1 MGLSFLIAGF
11 IFFFLPNFS
20 IIDILPDFF
29 GCILIIIGLNKL
41 ADLTP
46 GLYDARKAFKKVLY
60 IDIVKFFLMFTVP
73 FFGNQNGGEGYV
85 LIFSFTFAVLDFL
98 YTLPAF
104 KALLNGFVYLGD
116 RTNASILFK
125 NQSEFSTLTTAFII
139 VKATLA
145 FLPDL
150 SFISN
155 PDSSNVVS
163 LNGGFYLSN
172 YKSLL
177 VGANF
182 LITGLLGT
190 VWLIY
195 AVRYFNGIKNDKKL
209 MTSLV
214 NRYNTEILPQEGLF
228 IRRTIKLSFTFIMIG
243 GFLMADYLIDTVN
256 VIPDFLGAM
265 LFLLAALV
273 LKKYNKT
280 KSLVIVSLVFL
291 ITAIFS
297 WIALCVFAINF
308 PSVNIWTNIE
318 AYNSFSY
325 VSVLNIIKCIVQL
338 IFIYTLFDS
347 LKKVINLH
355 TGSCVNEL
363 NSISLA
369 RKQQQD
375 KLKKN
380 NIFIFIL
387 GVISCISS
395 IIRTFTLFNYPSF
408 VVIDFLINITYAV
421 YLMKHLTNINDAVEY
436 RYL

>member
-1 MGLSFLIAGF
+1 MGLSYIIAGF

-20 IIDILPDFF
+20 IIDILPDFL

-60 IDIVKFFLMFTVP
+60 IHIVKFFLMFTVP

-163 LNGGFYLSN
+163 LTGGFYLSN

-182 LITGLLGT
+182 LITGLLGII
-190 VWLIY
+190 WLVY
-195 AVRYFNGIKNDKKL
+195 AVKYFNGIKNDKNL

-228 IRRTIKLSFTFIMIG
+228 IRRAIKLSFTFIMIG
-243 GFLMADYLIDTVN
+243 GFLMTDYLIDLVN
-256 VIPDFLGAM
+256 VIPDFFGAM
-265 LFLLAALV
+265 FFLFAALV
-273 LKKYNKT
+273 LKKHNKV
-280 KSLVIVSLVFL
+280 KSLMIVSSIYLVTTIL
-291 ITAIFS
+291 S
-297 WIALCVFAINF
+297 WSFLCVFAIKF

-325 VSVLNIIKCIVQL
+325 VSALNTIKYVVQIVLT
-338 IFIYTLFDS
+338 YSLFDS
-347 LKKVINLH
+347 LRKVINLH

-375 KLKKN
+375 NLKKN
-380 NIFIFIL
+380 NILVFVL
-387 GVISCISS
+387 GIISCISS

-408 VVIDFLINITYAV
+408 GVIDFLISIVYAV
-421 YLMKHLTNINDAVEY
+421 YLMKLLTNINDAVEY